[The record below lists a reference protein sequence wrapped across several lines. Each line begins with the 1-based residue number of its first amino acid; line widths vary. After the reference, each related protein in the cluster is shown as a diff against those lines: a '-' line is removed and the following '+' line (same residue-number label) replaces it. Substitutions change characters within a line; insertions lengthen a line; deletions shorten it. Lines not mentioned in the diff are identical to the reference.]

1 MNKIKTIPLNDIS
14 NLHSSHK
21 KGSYG
26 DVFFADLLLDASS
39 TIPVALKKYSLQDPK
54 DPLNNSVYKEVLILN
69 HLNNYVDKVVRF
81 YGVYYDSNDYVY
93 IVLERL
99 DMSMFDAFTL
109 GKKKLT
115 KKIIYDLVQ
124 AYNEIAK
131 CGIIIN
137 DIKPA
142 NIMFK
147 GDEIRIIDFG
157 IAEFYGICPLLPVA
171 YDYICTEF
179 TKAPDSEDKQHH
191 CNSLARTVFKTIDAP
206 NSKSVFNDEKSY
218 VHEYC
223 KLYTEYGGKN
233 IKSYVSDTWSFA
245 CTILNAI
252 YMELTKQ
259 WFKPYIKYDESTER
273 VRIFMFINDE
283 YEITKDK
290 VDHHPNRGL
299 GEGAY
304 DMLSKMLIPEMD
316 KRLSFKEA
324 LQHPYFAN
332 QSGGSAEIFT
342 KMLTH
347 YLPLSIH
354 TERQLEYMNDIHNTY
369 KNQTFTLVGRYSI
382 GEDVLY
388 NVIPVD
394 NTQDLENIDVLLNAI
409 IQYRTNGTSLD
420 DIKNYAR
427 MYSTVFASPIDDP
440 HTYLINVESSRNA
453 IENANVYPFWTHIST
468 LTVKLMK
475 TMPSVSNEILVTI
488 NTLIKP
494 EVLELLTIYISLCKA
509 GTYNVWDLTA
519 SLYLHVITQIL
530 KLEPDGLCYSFD
542 ITKEHYDSNIR
553 NIPSNQVSGYLTREL
568 SLI

>member
-1 MNKIKTIPLNDIS
+1 
-14 NLHSSHK
+14 
-21 KGSYG
+21 
-26 DVFFADLLLDASS
+26 
-39 TIPVALKKYSLQDPK
+39 
-54 DPLNNSVYKEVLILN
+54 
-69 HLNNYVDKVVRF
+69 
-81 YGVYYDSNDYVY
+81 
-93 IVLERL
+93 
-99 DMSMFDAFTL
+99 
-109 GKKKLT
+109 
-115 KKIIYDLVQ
+115 
-124 AYNEIAK
+124 
-131 CGIIIN
+131 
-137 DIKPA
+137 
-142 NIMFK
+142 
-147 GDEIRIIDFG
+147 
-157 IAEFYGICPLLPVA
+157 
-171 YDYICTEF
+171 
-179 TKAPDSEDKQHH
+179 
-191 CNSLARTVFKTIDAP
+191 
-206 NSKSVFNDEKSY
+206 
-218 VHEYC
+218 
-223 KLYTEYGGKN
+223 
-233 IKSYVSDTWSFA
+233 
-245 CTILNAI
+245 
-252 YMELTKQ
+252 MELTKQ